1 MYCKKCG
8 AELLEGIKFC
18 PECGEPVGTTE
29 VIEGEVV
36 DFEQPAATPRPHVAK
51 CFTIFGKLG
60 YIFGLI
66 SFIFSFIPFMCFVS
80 LELAPIGL
88 VFSILGRKDE
98 SLAAKTKK
106 GKTFSILGLVFGF
119 IMTIVTGVIMA
130 LLEMELYY

>member
-18 PECGEPVGTTE
+18 PECGEPVGTN
-29 VIEGEVV
+29 EVV
-36 DFEQPAATPRPHVAK
+36 GYEQTSEAKPRVAK

-60 YIFGLI
+60 YTFGLI
-66 SFIFSFIPFMCFVS
+66 SFILSFIPFMCFVS
-80 LELAPIGL
+80 MELAPIGL
-88 VFSILGRKDE
+88 VFSILGKKDPM
-98 SLAAKTKK
+98 LDAKTKK
-106 GKTFSILGLVFGF
+106 GKIFSILGLVFGF

>member
-29 VIEGEVV
+29 VVEGEVV
-36 DFEQPAATPRPHVAK
+36 TNEAKPHVAK

-60 YIFGLI
+60 YVFGLI
-66 SFIFSFIPFMCFVS
+66 SFILGFIPFMCFVS

-88 VFSILGRKDE
+88 VFSILGRKDPE
-98 SLAAKTKK
+98 LAAKTKK

-130 LLEMELYY
+130 LLEMEIYY

>member
-29 VIEGEVV
+29 VVEGEVV
-36 DFEQPAATPRPHVAK
+36 DFEQSAATPRQHVAK

-88 VFSILGRKDE
+88 VFSILGKKDE

-119 IMTIVTGVIMA
+119 IMTIITGVIMA

>member
-29 VIEGEVV
+29 VVEGEVV
-36 DFEQPAATPRPHVAK
+36 DFEQPAATPRLHVAK

-88 VFSILGRKDE
+88 VFSILGKKDE

-119 IMTIVTGVIMA
+119 IMTIITGVIMA